1 MTAPYR
7 LANRDQIM
15 KRILVASF
23 VAVYVSI
30 CASSHAQF
38 SVNWFSIDGGAG
50 QSSGGAFSVNGTIGQ
65 ADAGVMGGGGYA
77 VIGGFWA
84 FGSSSPVPLLSI
96 ERLGGNLRVFWPLP
110 GTGFSLQQANALTGS
125 SWSQGAFTYQTN
137 STHIFVTL
145 PPAGSNR
152 FFRLRAP

>member
-1 MTAPYR
+1 MIW
-7 LANRDQIM
+7 IM

-23 VAVYVSI
+23 VAMYVSI

-38 SVNWFSIDGGAG
+38 SINWFSIDGGAG
-50 QSSGGAFSVNGTIGQ
+50 QSSAGTFSVNGTIGQ
-65 ADAGVMGGGGYA
+65 ADAGVVGGGGYA

-84 FGSSSPVPLLSI
+84 FAAGSSSPVPLLSI
-96 ERLGGNLRVFWPLP
+96 ERLGGNVRVFWPLP
-110 GTGFSLQQANALTGS
+110 GTGFSLQQANALNGS
-125 SWSQGAFTYQTN
+125 SWTPGAFTYQTN
-137 STHIFVTL
+137 STHIFVIL